1 MGTLEGG
8 DERQARCELRSEEG
22 QSVGTG
28 GEGGAEDCGARAPG
42 CAVTSFPEMQRSK
55 GRLSDRIFTKDTK
68 APPKPSPPSSR
79 PPHPPLVLPISRL
92 FLQSQISI

>member
-8 DERQARCELRSEEG
+8 DERQARCELRLEEG

-55 GRLSDRIFTKDTK
+55 GRLSDRSQKIQKLRQ
-68 APPKPSPPSSR
+68 SPPR
-79 PPHPPLVLPISRL
+79 PPLVPPISRL